1 MAVKRAA
8 TLLSLVVAIA
18 FARAARADEVGP
30 RNAISLHPF
39 SLTSHGLAVQYERYL
54 APRHWSLALGLGVR
68 SSSRSDYSSW
78 VTTAGIEPRYWLWG
92 PDRSAHLG
100 SDAMVGPYMSLRF
113 DAAFMSMTD
122 TRRDRWIGGNE
133 GYSLVGSF
141 GWRFAIGHLEITP
154 SLGVGARADLD
165 VTGRLAPW
173 MRPVY
178 RFDWTVGWM
187 F

>member
-8 TLLSLVVAIA
+8 ALVGLVAATA

-30 RNAISLHPF
+30 RNALSLHPF
-39 SLTSHGLAVQYERYL
+39 SLTSHGLAVQYERYI
-54 APRHWSLALGLGVR
+54 APRHWSLAFGLGGR
-68 SSSRSDYSSW
+68 SGSRGDYSSW
-78 VTTAGIEPRYWLWG
+78 TTTVGIEPRYWLWG
-92 PDRSAHLG
+92 PDRSEHLG
-100 SDAMVGPYMSLRF
+100 GDAMVGPFLSLRC
-113 DAAFMSMTD
+113 DASFMTMSD
-122 TRRDRWIGGNE
+122 TRHHRWIGGNE

-154 SLGVGARADLD
+154 SLGVGARADFD
-165 VTGRLAPW
+165 ATGRLAPW